1 MSIKQVLDNLLNKK
15 WKWEDLFWLI
25 LMIIIASTLTT
36 PFLGV
41 PIGIVIYYLLFEVS
55 DETKKE
61 AKKYDLK
68 NKK

>member
-1 MSIKQVLDNLLNKK
+1 
-15 WKWEDLFWLI
+15 
-25 LMIIIASTLTT
+25 MIVIASTFTT

-61 AKKYDLK
+61 AKKYDLE

>member
-1 MSIKQVLDNLLNKK
+1 MSIKEMLDNLLNKK
-15 WKWEDLFWLI
+15 WNGEDLISLI
-25 LMIIIASTLTT
+25 LMILIASTFTT

-61 AKKYDLK
+61 AKKYDLE